1 MYPPFV
7 LTVGVNYCK
16 HNREYNGIYQIHH
29 TKIKWIEKLFF
40 EGSPIISVSTCS
52 ALSCKSMFCTFGILG
67 TVNIYIRQYIQHS
80 HSFARNQRFIY
91 PIVQSHPATR
101 HSWAVTSYPFSPWCR
116 LRFDQRYFA
125 PRCHIGFLW
134 QKWVRRSPRPA
145 LSHLGD
151 WSSRSKAWW
160 SWVEIETTLWDYIV
174 IEVDY
179 SWVDVA
185 VDRFYKYIYIY
196 IYIDIYI

>member
-1 MYPPFV
+1 MYSTWVYPPFV
-7 LTVGVNYCK
+7 ITVGVNYCK

-40 EGSPIISVSTCS
+40 EGSPVISVSTCT

-67 TVNIYIRQYIQHS
+67 TVNIIYIYIYIRQYIQHS

-134 QKWVRRSPRPA
+134 QKWVLGPLEWLA
-145 LSHLGD
+145 HLIY
-151 WSSRSKAWW
+151 SRMVAIASNKLHSTKVSAKGQDNEIMKIPFSKH
-160 SWVEIETTLWDYIV
+160 SESYRINSYL
-174 IEVDY
+174 
-179 SWVDVA
+179 
-185 VDRFYKYIYIY
+185 
-196 IYIDIYI
+196 